1 MNLSVTLGHMVSSTN
16 NYECVSAPISFK
28 TLLLSAKKTPTR
40 TSLTEMTENGY
51 YEDFV
56 IGTILTRSAEKMA
69 VTQTLAH
76 GMNYHV

>member
-1 MNLSVTLGHMVSSTN
+1 MCVGSNLLQNSPF
-16 NYECVSAPISFK
+16 ERK
-28 TLLLSAKKTPTR
+28 ETPTR

-69 VTQTLAH
+69 VPGFVTQTLAH